1 MKKQMSFMMNKML
14 LLRSL
19 LTIFCVAAVFW
30 GVSFVSHA
38 DEKGTITGSNV
49 NLREEASTTSTAIEV
64 LSANAL
70 VDVLAETTGTDG
82 NKWYKITTAAGNT
95 GYVRADFVKKA
106 VITVPVTEVEDKTA
120 YIAGANANI
129 RQDAST
135 SSGRVANALGGS
147 KVTIIGEATG
157 ADGYKW
163 YQVEFTGNGTTMTGF
178 IRSDL
183 VTFEAPVQDP
193 EVTVIEGGTS
203 EGSEPEEPSEEP
215 SEPVE
220 EPSETPT
227 EEPEPE
233 IPVTSSVADLTIMEP
248 VSVVEILPQGFEQTE
263 LKLGE
268 SVYTVWGKDDFYIM
282 YASVNGGAP
291 QYYLYDAANE
301 SYVSYTGLLTEADM
315 NAQPEEE
322 GLNFKLI
329 AIICIGVIVVLALVI
344 GILGFKLANAGY
356 RDDDEDD
363 DDYYDDDDDDDDE
376 EEYVNLSDDDD
387 EEEEDEDDDDDIF
400 DFSDDEEEDDI
411 MNIIPITEQMPVH
424 EITGTAAEEDETY
437 EETVYETPAEEVVY
451 EEPVYEAP
459 AEEAV
464 YEEPV
469 YEAPAEEA
477 VYEEPVYET
486 PAEEAV
492 YEEAVYEVPA
502 EEAVY
507 EEPVYE
513 APAEETV
520 YEETVEYSDDEE
532 DMFDEESLE
541 EETFEEE
548 EEYVPS
554 KKTKKDKKEKKKFG
568 KRFLDFFT
576 VEVEEE
582 DDEEGE
588 DDYDED
594 DDESEE
600 TSSFTRFDDDDD
612 DLNFID
618 I

>member
-19 LTIFCVAAVFW
+19 LTVFCVAAVLW

-49 NLREEASTTSTAIEV
+49 NLRAEASTSSTAIEV

-163 YQVEFTGNGTTMTGF
+163 YQIEFTGNGATMTGF

-183 VTFEAPVQDP
+183 VTFEAPTQDP

-215 SEPVE
+215 SEPSE
-220 EPSETPT
+220 EPSEAPT
-227 EEPEPE
+227 EEPEPD

-248 VSVVEILPQGFEQTE
+248 VSAVEILPQGFEQTE

-268 SVYTVWGKDDFYIM
+268 NVYTVWGKDDFYIM
-282 YASVNGGAP
+282 YASVNGGTP

-315 NAQPEEE
+315 NVQPEEE

-329 AIICIGVIVVLALVI
+329 AIICIGIIVVLALVI

-356 RDDDEDD
+356 RDDDDDDD
-363 DDYYDDDDDDDDE
+363 DDYYDDDDDDD
-376 EEYVNLSDDDD
+376 EEYVNLSDDDN
-387 EEEEDEDDDDDIF
+387 EEEEDDEDDDDIF
-400 DFSDDEEEDDI
+400 DFSDDDEEDDI

-424 EITGTAAEEDETY
+424 EITENAAEAYETY
-437 EETVYETPAEEVVY
+437 ETYETY
-451 EEPVYEAP
+451 EEPVYETSVEEAVLEVP
-459 AEEAV
+459 VEEAV

-477 VYEEPVYET
+477 VYEEPVYE
-486 PAEEAV
+486 
-492 YEEAVYEVPA
+492 VPA

-513 APAEETV
+513 VSSEEAYEEPV
-520 YEETVEYSDDEE
+520 YEEALEYSDDEE

-554 KKTKKDKKEKKKFG
+554 KKKKDKKEKKKFG

-576 VEVEEE
+576 VEVEE
-582 DDEEGE
+582 DDEEE
-588 DDYDED
+588 KEEEYDND
-594 DDESEE
+594 DDDDDDSEE
-600 TSSFTRFDDDDD
+600 HSSFTRFDDDDD

>member
-19 LTIFCVAAVFW
+19 LTVFCVAAVLW

-49 NLREEASTTSTAIEV
+49 NLRAEASTTSTAIEV

-163 YQVEFTGNGTTMTGF
+163 YQIEFTGNGATMTGF

-183 VTFEAPVQDP
+183 VTFEAPTQDP

-215 SEPVE
+215 SEPSE
-220 EPSETPT
+220 EPSEVPT
-227 EEPEPE
+227 EEPEPD

-248 VSVVEILPQGFEQTE
+248 VSAVEILPQGFEQTE

-268 SVYTVWGKDDFYIM
+268 NVYTVWGKDDFYIM
-282 YASVNGGAP
+282 YASVNGGTP

-301 SYVSYTGLLTEADM
+301 SYVSYTGLL
-315 NAQPEEE
+315 
-322 GLNFKLI
+322 KL
-329 AIICIGVIVVLALVI
+329 
-344 GILGFKLANAGY
+344 
-356 RDDDEDD
+356 
-363 DDYYDDDDDDDDE
+363 
-376 EEYVNLSDDDD
+376 
-387 EEEEDEDDDDDIF
+387 
-400 DFSDDEEEDDI
+400 
-411 MNIIPITEQMPVH
+411 
-424 EITGTAAEEDETY
+424 
-437 EETVYETPAEEVVY
+437 
-451 EEPVYEAP
+451 
-459 AEEAV
+459 
-464 YEEPV
+464 
-469 YEAPAEEA
+469 
-477 VYEEPVYET
+477 
-486 PAEEAV
+486 
-492 YEEAVYEVPA
+492 
-502 EEAVY
+502 
-507 EEPVYE
+507 
-513 APAEETV
+513 
-520 YEETVEYSDDEE
+520 
-532 DMFDEESLE
+532 
-541 EETFEEE
+541 
-548 EEYVPS
+548 
-554 KKTKKDKKEKKKFG
+554 
-568 KRFLDFFT
+568 
-576 VEVEEE
+576 
-582 DDEEGE
+582 
-588 DDYDED
+588 
-594 DDESEE
+594 
-600 TSSFTRFDDDDD
+600 
-612 DLNFID
+612 
-618 I
+618 

>member
-1 MKKQMSFMMNKML
+1 MKKQMRFMVNKML

-19 LTIFCVAAVFW
+19 LTIFCVVAVFW

-49 NLREEASTTSTAIEV
+49 NLRAEASTTSTAIEV

-106 VITVPVTEVEDKTA
+106 VITVPVTDVEDKTA

-193 EVTVIEGGTS
+193 EVTVIEGETG
-203 EGSEPEEPSEEP
+203 EGSEPSEPAEEPSEEASEPVEEPSEEP
-215 SEPVE
+215 SE
-220 EPSETPT
+220 
-227 EEPEPE
+227 EPE
-233 IPVTSSVADLTIMEP
+233 IPVTSSVVDLTIMEP

-263 LKLGE
+263 LKLGDN
-268 SVYTVWGKDDFYIM
+268 VYTVWGKDDFYIM
-282 YASVNGGAP
+282 YASVNGGTP

-315 NAQPEEE
+315 NVQPEEE

-329 AIICIGVIVVLALVI
+329 AIICIGIIVILALVI

-356 RDDDEDD
+356 RDDDDD
-363 DDYYDDDDDDDDE
+363 DDYYDDDDDDEDE
-376 EEYVNLSDDDD
+376 EEYVSLSDDDD
-387 EEEEDEDDDDDIF
+387 EEDDDDDIF
-400 DFSDDEEEDDI
+400 DFGNDEEEDDI

-424 EITGTAAEEDETY
+424 EIA
-437 EETVYETPAEEVVY
+437 
-451 EEPVYEAP
+451 
-459 AEEAV
+459 
-464 YEEPV
+464 
-469 YEAPAEEA
+469 
-477 VYEEPVYET
+477 
-486 PAEEAV
+486 
-492 YEEAVYEVPA
+492 EVPA

-513 APAEETV
+513 APVEEAV
-520 YEETVEYSDDEE
+520 YEEAAYEAPVEEAVYEEPVYEAPVEEAVYEEAVYEAPAEEAVYEESVYETPVEEPVYEEAVEYSDDEE
-532 DMFDEESLE
+532 DMIDGDSLE
-541 EETFEEE
+541 EEPFEEE

-568 KRFLDFFT
+568 KRILDFFT

-582 DDEEGE
+582 DEDD
-588 DDYDED
+588 DDYDDEED
-594 DDESEE
+594 EDESEN
-600 TSSFTRFDDDDD
+600 TSSIKRFDDDDD

-618 I
+618 L

>member
-14 LLRSL
+14 LFRSL
-19 LTIFCVAAVFW
+19 LTVFCVAAVLW

-49 NLREEASTTSTAIEV
+49 NLRAEASTTSTAIEV

-106 VITVPVTEVEDKTA
+106 VITVPVTDTEDKTA

-163 YQVEFTGNGTTMTGF
+163 YQIEFTGNGATMTGF

-183 VTFEAPVQDP
+183 VTFEAPTQDP

-215 SEPVE
+215 SEPSE
-220 EPSETPT
+220 EPSEAPT
-227 EEPEPE
+227 EEPEPD

-248 VSVVEILPQGFEQTE
+248 VSAVEILPQGFEQTE

-268 SVYTVWGKDDFYIM
+268 NVYTVWGKDDFYIM
-282 YASVNGGAP
+282 YASVNGGTP

-315 NAQPEEE
+315 NVQPEEE

-329 AIICIGVIVVLALVI
+329 AIICIGIIVVLALVI

-356 RDDDEDD
+356 RDDDDDDD
-363 DDYYDDDDDDDDE
+363 DDYYDDDDDDDE
-376 EEYVNLSDDDD
+376 EEYVNLSDDDN
-387 EEEEDEDDDDDIF
+387 EEEEDDEDDDDIF
-400 DFSDDEEEDDI
+400 DFSDDDEEDDI

-424 EITGTAAEEDETY
+424 EITENAAEADETY
-437 EETVYETPAEEVVY
+437 EEPVYETPVEEAVLEVPVEEAVYEEPVY

-469 YEAPAEEA
+469 YEVSSEEA
-477 VYEEPVYET
+477 YEEPVYE
-486 PAEEAV
+486 EAL
-492 YEEAVYEVPA
+492 
-502 EEAVY
+502 
-507 EEPVYE
+507 
-513 APAEETV
+513 
-520 YEETVEYSDDEE
+520 EYSDDEE

-554 KKTKKDKKEKKKFG
+554 KKKKDKKEKKKFG

-582 DDEEGE
+582 DDEESE
-588 DDYDED
+588 DDDDEE

-600 TSSFTRFDDDDD
+600 KSSFTRFDDDDD

>member
-19 LTIFCVAAVFW
+19 LTVFCVAAVLW

-49 NLREEASTTSTAIEV
+49 NLRAEASTTSTAIEV

-163 YQVEFTGNGTTMTGF
+163 YQIEFTGNGATMTGF

-183 VTFEAPVQDP
+183 VTFEAPTQDP

-215 SEPVE
+215 SEPSE
-220 EPSETPT
+220 EPSEAPT
-227 EEPEPE
+227 EEPEPD

-248 VSVVEILPQGFEQTE
+248 VSAVEILPQGFEQTE

-268 SVYTVWGKDDFYIM
+268 NVYTVWGKDDFYIM
-282 YASVNGGAP
+282 YASVNGGTP

-315 NAQPEEE
+315 NVQPEEE

-329 AIICIGVIVVLALVI
+329 AIICIGIIVVLALVI

-356 RDDDEDD
+356 RDDDDDDD
-363 DDYYDDDDDDDDE
+363 DDYYDDDDDDDE
-376 EEYVNLSDDDD
+376 EEYVNLSDDDN
-387 EEEEDEDDDDDIF
+387 EEEEDDEDDDDIF
-400 DFSDDEEEDDI
+400 DFSDDDEEDDI

-424 EITGTAAEEDETY
+424 EITENAVEADET
-437 EETVYETPAEEVVY
+437 
-451 EEPVYEAP
+451 
-459 AEEAV
+459 
-464 YEEPV
+464 
-469 YEAPAEEA
+469 
-477 VYEEPVYET
+477 YEEPVYET
-486 PAEEAV
+486 PVEEAV
-492 YEEAVYEVPA
+492 LEVPV

-520 YEETVEYSDDEE
+520 YEEPVYEAPVEEAVYEEPVYEAPAEEAAYEEPRYEETIEYSDEEE

-576 VEVEEE
+576 VEVEE
-582 DDEEGE
+582 DDEEE
-588 DDYDED
+588 KEEEYDND
-594 DDESEE
+594 DDDDSEE
-600 TSSFTRFDDDDD
+600 HSSFTRFDDDDD